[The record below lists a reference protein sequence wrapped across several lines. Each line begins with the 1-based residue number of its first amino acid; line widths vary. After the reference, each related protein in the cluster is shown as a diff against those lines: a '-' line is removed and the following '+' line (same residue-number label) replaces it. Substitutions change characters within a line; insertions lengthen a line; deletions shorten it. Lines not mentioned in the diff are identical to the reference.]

1 MYDRPF
7 STRTPITFFKC
18 SRFESVVLN
27 SCVMYI
33 TASCILSIFEAA
45 VPVLLC
51 VCIPRILSCMS
62 LPPEA
67 AYSPLPVLFCSS
79 NSIAIISSDMLKL
92 QFPQTFCV
100 ASLSRQH
107 FVSSGSSECRGI
119 DRLFRDMSLHNVPVS
134 AIWQPSLAYCCTSC
148 RFCATLRTWRSIRG

>member
-1 MYDRPF
+1 
-7 STRTPITFFKC
+7 
-18 SRFESVVLN
+18 
-27 SCVMYI
+27 
-33 TASCILSIFEAA
+33 
-45 VPVLLC
+45 
-51 VCIPRILSCMS
+51 MS

-100 ASLSRQH
+100 PSLSQQH

-119 DRLFRDMSLHNVPVS
+119 DRLFRDMSLHNVAVS
-134 AIWQPSLAYCCTSC
+134 AI
-148 RFCATLRTWRSIRG
+148 